1 MGAAGEGEPGLGDG
15 LPEDHLWDGRRIR
28 ILHILDMYSRACLRI
43 EVDRA
48 LPGLRGIRALEGRR
62 KVRGLPER
70 ILADNGPEFT
80 CLALDQWAHARAG
93 KLQFI
98 EPGRPMQNGPR
109 ESFNGKFRDEC
120 LNQHGF
126 RDMEEARPWTEEYRM
141 DYNQQRPHGALGNL
155 TQEELVR
162 GLAGAAGLGGVGGG
176 SGKGVPLVNQETIP
190 AGLSLEVFQ

>member
-15 LPEDHLWDGRRIR
+15 LHEDHLWDGRRIR

-48 LPGLRGIRALEGRR
+48 LPGLRGIRALVGRR

-70 ILADNGPEFT
+70 ILADNGPEFM
-80 CLALDQWAHARAG
+80 CRALDQWAHARAG

-109 ESFNGKFRDEC
+109 
-120 LNQHGF
+120 
-126 RDMEEARPWTEEYRM
+126 
-141 DYNQQRPHGALGNL
+141 
-155 TQEELVR
+155 
-162 GLAGAAGLGGVGGG
+162 
-176 SGKGVPLVNQETIP
+176 
-190 AGLSLEVFQ
+190 